1 MRSSLGQR
9 NRPAI
14 AQRASSADPAYIVDL
29 IKRVARVSVDT
40 MEIVRELPAL
50 EKCRM
55 KCRRS
60 DTCHV

>member
-50 EKCRM
+50 EKM
-55 KCRRS
+55 
-60 DTCHV
+60 